1 MIGRKRAGLEDW
13 KCSTPTREID
23 YGQCRKFGEYCRQ
36 RWSVGEGKSG
46 AFEGGSGFQIFV
58 SMLVVALST
67 VPMLLV
73 AARRSIETIGC
84 SSVGTEQAAGNQ
96 LVLSAA
102 HQSLEI

>member
-1 MIGRKRAGLEDW
+1 MSSAWVTVNGKYLEYW
-13 KCSTPTREID
+13 HSVHFVHIAVH
-23 YGQCRKFGEYCRQ
+23 G
-36 RWSVGEGKSG
+36 WSVRGRESG
-46 AFEGGSGFQIFV
+46 TFEGGSGFQIFV

-84 SSVGTEQAAGNQ
+84 SSVSTEQAAGNQ

>member
-1 MIGRKRAGLEDW
+1 MEEKDLDWEIGNALIQGKQTTGN
-13 KCSTPTREID
+13 
-23 YGQCRKFGEYCRQ
+23 GEYCRQ

-67 VPMLLV
+67 VPMLV

-84 SSVGTEQAAGNQ
+84 SSVGTEQAASNQ

-102 HQSLEI
+102 HQSLRI